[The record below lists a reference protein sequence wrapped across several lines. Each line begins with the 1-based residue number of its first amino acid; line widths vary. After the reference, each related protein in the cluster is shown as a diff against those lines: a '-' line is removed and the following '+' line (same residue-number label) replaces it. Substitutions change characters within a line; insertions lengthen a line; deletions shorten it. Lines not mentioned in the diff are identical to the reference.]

1 MFVRYVIFLLLL
13 FSCTVVKFIYFLHH
27 LSTLFVKNRML
38 YQFFYG
44 YIHKSYSQ
52 KLIVLNSS
60 LLIVMYVSSPLSI
73 LNKHMSDV
81 SRLPLALYLKCI
93 EFRYLFYFSD
103 FIFQSNDQL
112 CEPIYKIH
120 I

>member
-1 MFVRYVIFLLLL
+1 MI
-13 FSCTVVKFIYFLHH
+13 CKEQNA
-27 LSTLFVKNRML
+27 LSV
-38 YQFFYG
+38 FYG

-52 KLIVLNSS
+52 KLIVLNNS

-103 FIFQSNDQL
+103 FIFQNNDQL